1 MQIDKL
7 SDSWLFERH
16 SKTEIKNW
24 LSQLNYFYFKRAWG
38 GHAGDG
44 DEFQVAFTFSDKTD
58 LINKIEQLGLKL
70 NSIPKDIEK
79 PKAGQSY
86 TTEDY
91 KKFKNPINV
100 FPDLEQPGHSIIFG
114 QKVHIW
120 VYEKSFHITVSGT
133 KDQNLYEVTEDD
145 FKVCLEIEKQFEKL
159 NWKKNLDKSLEN
171 NVCCISRTK
180 YPELF

>member
-7 SDSWLFERH
+7 SEAWLFEGH
-16 SKTEIKNW
+16 SKSEIMNW
-24 LSQLNYFYFKRAWG
+24 IKQLEYFYFQRDWG
-38 GHAGDG
+38 GFANDG
-44 DEFQVAFTFSDKTD
+44 DMFVSAITFSDKID
-58 LINKIEQLGLKL
+58 LINKMEQLGLKL
-70 NSIPKDIEK
+70 NSFPIDIDK

-86 TTEDY
+86 TTEEY

-100 FPDLEQPGHSIIFG
+100 FPDLEQPGNSIIFG

-133 KDQNLYEVTEDD
+133 KDQNLYEVSEDD

-159 NWKKNLDKSLEN
+159 NWKTNLDKSLEN
-171 NVCCISRTK
+171 NVCCISRAK